1 MLTNKLYSGFTI
13 DNVNEVPDPFMIVTM
28 RLLPVLLVINEIKNE
43 PNTIHTTPLLQL
55 EYVLVQIQFFDW

>member
-1 MLTNKLYSGFTI
+1 
-13 DNVNEVPDPFMIVTM
+13 MIVTM